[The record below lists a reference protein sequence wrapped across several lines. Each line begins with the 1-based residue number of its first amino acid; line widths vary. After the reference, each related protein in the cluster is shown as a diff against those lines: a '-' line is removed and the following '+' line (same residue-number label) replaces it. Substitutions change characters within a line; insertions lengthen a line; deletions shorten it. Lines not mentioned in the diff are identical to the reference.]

1 VEDLKEKILADQKPG
16 LVLYLDK
23 DDPKNPKL
31 LDVLKLIARASEE
44 YLNVMAYT
52 VSEKAK
58 AGPIKKEVRVEK
70 LPIWKSYQNGVIGK
84 SKSKNAHEL
93 VWD

>member
-1 VEDLKEKILADQKPG
+1 M
-16 LVLYLDK
+16 
-23 DDPKNPKL
+23 

-52 VSEKAK
+52 VTDKAK
-58 AGPIKKEVRVEK
+58 DGPIRKEVKVDK
-70 LPIWKSYQNGVIGK
+70 LPIWKSYQNGVTGK

-93 VWD
+93 VWDESFEI